1 MSDASARPRVL
12 LAVNGSATWAG
23 IRITLDDGAIDIC
36 GEVRHA
42 LDLAEAVARLD
53 PDVCLIDV
61 GLQGGALQ
69 SVAALIERQPS
80 LAVILLTPEV
90 DYEHFLT
97 AMRVGAVGYVPMSIS
112 PERLPAVVRA
122 VLRGELAFPRHLV
135 RLLLDELRSRG
146 SRRRLVLAAL
156 DQGGIDVTV
165 REAEVLE
172 LLQDNLS
179 TREIAGRLGISE
191 VTVRRHVSTALKKL
205 NVQTR
210 RDALKLLQKA

>member
-1 MSDASARPRVL
+1 MNDASARPRVL